1 MTAKATC
8 FSTQRREDTK
18 ILKYFKVALADV
30 SKLFI
35 IRTQSHGDTK
45 SYCSLCLRDSV
56 FNTIYIIR

>member
-1 MTAKATC
+1 MTAKAAC

-35 IRTQSHGDTK
+35 IRTRVTETQSHIVLCVSATL
-45 SYCSLCLRDSV
+45 CS
-56 FNTIYIIR
+56 IQYIIR